1 MTNIKINNQFNY
13 LIMRKIVI
21 ISALTWLLLSC
32 GSNKLIQK
40 EITGNYTNVIFTPKE
55 INKSLPNN
63 LSLTIEPIDAKT
75 LNQEIFETMMRDGG
89 YEKQLYSS
97 DIFVEQKLTKNERR
111 ILERYKVVEKYI
123 NDLLRE
129 GKINQ
134 QVAVLFKERIINS
147 LFGTE
152 IGTPGFDGSEIHSS
166 LGNNR
171 YSEFNPY
178 RVNNNYLSLFRL
190 HFNNKSNSILSVDLG
205 SFQVSDNR
213 ELLYPFNNEYF
224 DKNLK
229 DDSEKMKY
237 IYRMNMPDKLTITP
251 SQQTVKYISI
261 PAINPNSEEIN
272 VSYIIGNEVVTY
284 PFKLNVETIKEK
296 FVYLLYN
303 IEIKNRNRSFYG
315 EVPQY
320 VLLVE
325 NENNIIFPLRDNT
338 VFINETEKSKPLT
351 IHVLSVPYRGDKFGY
366 GQSTISPSEYAK
378 RKIELEVDIEN
389 K

>member
-97 DIFVEQKLTKNERR
+97 DIFVEEKLTKNEKR

-296 FVYLLYN
+296 FVYSLYN
-303 IEIKNRNRSFYG
+303 IKIKNRNRSFYG

>member
-1 MTNIKINNQFNY
+1 
-13 LIMRKIVI
+13 MRKIVI

-123 NDLLRE
+123 NDLLSE
-129 GKINQ
+129 SKINQ

-284 PFKLNVETIKEK
+284 SFKLNVETIKEK

-303 IEIKNRNRSFYG
+303 IEIKNRNRSLYG
-315 EVPQY
+315 EDQQY
-320 VLLVE
+320 VLLIE

-338 VFINETEKSKPLT
+338 LFINETEKSKPLT

-366 GQSTISPSEYAK
+366 GQSTIYPSEYAK
-378 RKIELEVDIEN
+378 RKIELEVDNEN

>member
-97 DIFVEQKLTKNERR
+97 DIFVEEKLTKNEKR

-303 IEIKNRNRSFYG
+303 IKIKNRNRSFYG

>member
-97 DIFVEQKLTKNERR
+97 DIFVEEKLTKNEKR

-178 RVNNNYLSLFRL
+178 RINNNYLSLFRL

-303 IEIKNRNRSFYG
+303 IKIKNRNRSFYG

>member
-97 DIFVEQKLTKNERR
+97 DIFVEEKLTKNEKR